1 MIRKAEL
8 TDVDST
14 AACYD
19 EVLRWEEVHGSLSGW
34 RRGIYPVRATAE
46 RAALEGTLYV
56 AEEDGR
62 VTGSIILNEKTPAE
76 YEGVRWRLPAAP
88 GRILIGHTLCVLPGA
103 SGQGLGAALLHFAE
117 SYGASHGYE
126 VFRFDTWAGN
136 SRAQAL
142 YRRLGFSSPG
152 RGPAFF
158 QGRWETELLY
168 FEKKL

>member
-1 MIRKAEL
+1 MN
-8 TDVDST
+8 DVEST

-19 EVLRWEEVHGSLSGW
+19 AVLCWEEAHGSLSGW

-46 RAALEGTLYV
+46 RAAAEGTLYV
-56 AEEDGR
+56 EEARGR
-62 VTGSIILNEKTPAE
+62 VQGSIILNEKAPAE
-76 YEGVRWRLPAAP
+76 YAGVQWRLPA
-88 GRILIGHTLCVLPGA
+88 GEGKILIGHTLCVLPGA
-103 SGQGLGAALLHFAE
+103 SGRGLGAALLRFAE
-117 SYGASHGYE
+117 TYGASRGYE

-152 RGPAFF
+152 RGPALF

-168 FEKKL
+168 FEKKLGPAGM